1 MPPALLSLAGAD
13 RAQAEAQ
20 LLIEASTGKVLHAEN
35 ATYPWYPAS
44 VTKLMTA
51 YTTLRAIKEG
61 RISLNTLLTVSRNAA
76 AQQPTKMGFKIG
88 TTVTVD
94 NALKMLMVKSA
105 NDMAVA
111 IAEGVGGSIAGFADL
126 MNANARRLG
135 MSQSNFV
142 NPNGLPAENHVT
154 SARDL
159 AILARALIREFPEY
173 DSYWHISSIRYGNRV
188 MRNYNSLIDRYPG
201 ADGMKTGFICASGYN
216 VVASATRNGRR
227 LIAVV
232 LGAWSGAVRAQKA
245 AQLLERGFNSG
256 GLSWLTPSLGT
267 VDALAPID
275 AQPPNLREE
284 MCGGHRRKPP
294 SEENEEEP
302 EEAAAA
308 ASGEFDNGQQAFML
322 SSLKPANGK
331 FVLGPPVETTPPVV
345 VFTGP
350 ADHPDAVA
358 QTASAAPK
366 KKKKAA
372 AKTESAEKPAK
383 AEDRPNRARPP
394 SRQSRRKAS
403 QTESHLGRGNE
414 RARPSAERRQPPT
427 PIPLTVLTG
436 FLGAGKTTLL
446 NRLLK
451 DPALAETAVIINE
464 FGEVSLD
471 HLLVEYI
478 GDNMVLLQSGCLCCT
493 MRGDLVDALE
503 TLLRDLDNRRCKFRR
518 VLLETTGLA
527 DPAPVLHTAMSHPYL
542 LLRYRLDGVVTVVDA
557 VNGEATLDAHAEA
570 VKQAAVADRIVL
582 TKTDLADSGIHGRIV
597 ARLRALNPAAP
608 ILDAAKGEATADR
621 LLGSGLYDPD
631 KKIPD
636 VKKWLAAEAYAGDHH
651 HHHHDVNRHDEH
663 IGSFVSPPTKRSL
676 RARWKCSSSCCARPT
691 EPSSCASRA
700 S

>member
-1 MPPALLSLAGAD
+1 MTARSNDRCRIVILGLAVGALTLAAADGA
-13 RAQAEAQ
+13 RAEAQ

-44 VTKLMTA
+44 VTKFMTA
-51 YTTLRAIKEG
+51 YTTLRAVKEG
-61 RISLNTLLTVSRNAA
+61 RISFNTLLTLSRNAA
-76 AQQPTKMGFKIG
+76 AQQPTKMGFKVG

-94 NALKMLMVKSA
+94 NALKMLLVKSA
-105 NDMAVA
+105 NDIAVA
-111 IAEGVGGSIAGFADL
+111 IAEGVGGSIEGFADM

-142 NPNGLPAENHVT
+142 NPNGLPAETHVT

-227 LIAVV
+227 LIVV
-232 LGAWSGAVRAQKA
+232 ILGAWSGAVRAQKA
-245 AQLLERGFNSG
+245 AQLMERGFNSG

-302 EEAAAA
+302 EESTTAAN
-308 ASGEFDNGQQAFML
+308 GESENGQAFML

-366 KKKKAA
+366 KKKKAVA
-372 AKTESAEKPAK
+372 KSDGGEKNAKPAKTEEPAKPAK
-383 AEDRPNRARPP
+383 PA
-394 SRQSRRKAS
+394 
-403 QTESHLGRGNE
+403 
-414 RARPSAERRQPPT
+414 
-427 PIPLTVLTG
+427 
-436 FLGAGKTTLL
+436 KTA
-446 NRLLK
+446 K
-451 DPALAETAVIINE
+451 
-464 FGEVSLD
+464 
-471 HLLVEYI
+471 
-478 GDNMVLLQSGCLCCT
+478 
-493 MRGDLVDALE
+493 
-503 TLLRDLDNRRCKFRR
+503 
-518 VLLETTGLA
+518 
-527 DPAPVLHTAMSHPYL
+527 PVKPK
-542 LLRYRLDGVVTVVDA
+542 VT
-557 VNGEATLDAHAEA
+557 
-570 VKQAAVADRIVL
+570 
-582 TKTDLADSGIHGRIV
+582 
-597 ARLRALNPAAP
+597 
-608 ILDAAKGEATADR
+608 
-621 LLGSGLYDPD
+621 
-631 KKIPD
+631 
-636 VKKWLAAEAYAGDHH
+636 
-651 HHHHDVNRHDEH
+651 
-663 IGSFVSPPTKRSL
+663 
-676 RARWKCSSSCCARPT
+676 SST
-691 EPSSCASRA
+691 Q
-700 S
+700 

>member
-1 MPPALLSLAGAD
+1 MIAFPSHRSRIVILSLAAGFLSLAGAD

-51 YTTLRAIKEG
+51 YTTLRAIKEN
-61 RISLNTLLTVSRNAA
+61 RISFNTLLPVSRNAA
-76 AQQPTKMGFKIG
+76 AQQPTKMGIAAG
-88 TTVTVD
+88 TNVTVD

-111 IAEGVGGSIAGFADL
+111 IAEGVGGSIGGFADL

-142 NPNGLPAENHVT
+142 NPNGLPAENHIT

-245 AQLLERGFNSG
+245 AQLLERGFNST

-302 EEAAAA
+302 EESTTS
-308 ASGEFDNGQQAFML
+308 ASGESDGGQQAFML

-350 ADHPDAVA
+350 ADHPDTVA
-358 QTASAAPK
+358 QTASAPPK
-366 KKKKAA
+366 KKKKAV
-372 AKTESAEKPAK
+372 AKTDGAEKPAK
-383 AEDRPNRARPP
+383 
-394 SRQSRRKAS
+394 
-403 QTESHLGRGNE
+403 
-414 RARPSAERRQPPT
+414 
-427 PIPLTVLTG
+427 TG
-436 FLGAGKTTLL
+436 DAGKAGKATA
-446 NRLLK
+446 K
-451 DPALAETAVIINE
+451 PA
-464 FGEVSLD
+464 
-471 HLLVEYI
+471 
-478 GDNMVLLQSGCLCCT
+478 
-493 MRGDLVDALE
+493 
-503 TLLRDLDNRRCKFRR
+503 
-518 VLLETTGLA
+518 
-527 DPAPVLHTAMSHPYL
+527 
-542 LLRYRLDGVVTVVDA
+542 
-557 VNGEATLDAHAEA
+557 
-570 VKQAAVADRIVL
+570 KQAKPKV
-582 TKTDLADSGIHGRIV
+582 TS
-597 ARLRALNPAAP
+597 
-608 ILDAAKGEATADR
+608 
-621 LLGSGLYDPD
+621 
-631 KKIPD
+631 
-636 VKKWLAAEAYAGDHH
+636 
-651 HHHHDVNRHDEH
+651 VNQ
-663 IGSFVSPPTKRSL
+663 
-676 RARWKCSSSCCARPT
+676 
-691 EPSSCASRA
+691 
-700 S
+700 

>member
-1 MPPALLSLAGAD
+1 MIAFPSHRSRIVILGLTAGLLSLAGAD

-61 RISLNTLLTVSRNAA
+61 RISFNTLLPVSRNAA
-76 AQQPTKMGFKIG
+76 AQQPTKMGFAAG
-88 TTVTVD
+88 TNVTVD

-111 IAEGVGGSIAGFADL
+111 IAEGVGGSIGGFADL

-142 NPNGLPAENHVT
+142 NPNGLPAENHIT

-227 LIAVV
+227 LIAIV

-245 AQLLERGFNSG
+245 AQLLERGFNSA

-302 EEAAAA
+302 EESTTS
-308 ASGEFDNGQQAFML
+308 ASGESDGGQQAFML

-350 ADHPDAVA
+350 ADHPDTVA
-358 QTASAAPK
+358 QTASATPK

-372 AKTESAEKPAK
+372 AKTEGAEKPAK
-383 AEDRPNRARPP
+383 
-394 SRQSRRKAS
+394 
-403 QTESHLGRGNE
+403 
-414 RARPSAERRQPPT
+414 
-427 PIPLTVLTG
+427 TG
-436 FLGAGKTTLL
+436 DTGKAGKATA
-446 NRLLK
+446 K
-451 DPALAETAVIINE
+451 PA
-464 FGEVSLD
+464 
-471 HLLVEYI
+471 
-478 GDNMVLLQSGCLCCT
+478 
-493 MRGDLVDALE
+493 
-503 TLLRDLDNRRCKFRR
+503 
-518 VLLETTGLA
+518 
-527 DPAPVLHTAMSHPYL
+527 
-542 LLRYRLDGVVTVVDA
+542 
-557 VNGEATLDAHAEA
+557 
-570 VKQAAVADRIVL
+570 KQAKPKV
-582 TKTDLADSGIHGRIV
+582 TS
-597 ARLRALNPAAP
+597 
-608 ILDAAKGEATADR
+608 
-621 LLGSGLYDPD
+621 
-631 KKIPD
+631 
-636 VKKWLAAEAYAGDHH
+636 
-651 HHHHDVNRHDEH
+651 VNQ
-663 IGSFVSPPTKRSL
+663 
-676 RARWKCSSSCCARPT
+676 
-691 EPSSCASRA
+691 
-700 S
+700 

>member
-1 MPPALLSLAGAD
+1 MAFGLVVSALSLAGAGQ
-13 RAQAEAQ
+13 AKAEAQ
-20 LLIEASTGKVLHAEN
+20 LLIEAATGKVLHAEN

-61 RISLNTLLTVSRNAA
+61 RISLTTLLTVSRNAA
-76 AQQPTKMGFKIG
+76 AQQPTKMGFNAG
-88 TTVTVD
+88 TTLTVD

-111 IAEGVGGSIAGFADL
+111 IAEGVGGSISGFADL

-142 NPNGLPAENHVT
+142 NPNGLPAENHIT

-159 AILARALIREFPEY
+159 AILARALILEFPEY

-275 AQPPNLREE
+275 AQPPNLRDE

-302 EEAAAA
+302 EDSTTAANNE
-308 ASGEFDNGQQAFML
+308 SGGSQALLL

-350 ADHPDAVA
+350 ADHPDTAV

-372 AKTESAEKPAK
+372 AKTEATEKNAKPDEAAKAAKTAATAKPAK
-383 AEDRPNRARPP
+383 
-394 SRQSRRKAS
+394 
-403 QTESHLGRGNE
+403 
-414 RARPSAERRQPPT
+414 
-427 PIPLTVLTG
+427 
-436 FLGAGKTTLL
+436 
-446 NRLLK
+446 
-451 DPALAETAVIINE
+451 
-464 FGEVSLD
+464 
-471 HLLVEYI
+471 
-478 GDNMVLLQSGCLCCT
+478 
-493 MRGDLVDALE
+493 
-503 TLLRDLDNRRCKFRR
+503 
-518 VLLETTGLA
+518 
-527 DPAPVLHTAMSHPYL
+527 PAPAKHPKPK
-542 LLRYRLDGVVTVVDA
+542 VSS
-557 VNGEATLDAHAEA
+557 AT
-570 VKQAAVADRIVL
+570 Q
-582 TKTDLADSGIHGRIV
+582 
-597 ARLRALNPAAP
+597 
-608 ILDAAKGEATADR
+608 
-621 LLGSGLYDPD
+621 
-631 KKIPD
+631 
-636 VKKWLAAEAYAGDHH
+636 
-651 HHHHDVNRHDEH
+651 
-663 IGSFVSPPTKRSL
+663 
-676 RARWKCSSSCCARPT
+676 
-691 EPSSCASRA
+691 
-700 S
+700 

>member
-1 MPPALLSLAGAD
+1 MIIASSRTLSAVAFGLVVSALSLAGAG

-20 LLIEASTGKVLHAEN
+20 LLIEVATGKVLHAEN

-76 AQQPTKMGFKIG
+76 AQQPTKMGFNAG
-88 TTVTVD
+88 TTLTVD

-111 IAEGVGGSIAGFADL
+111 IAEGVGGSISGFADM

-159 AILARALIREFPEY
+159 AILARALILEFPEY

-227 LIAVV
+227 LVAVV

-245 AQLLERGFNSG
+245 AQLLERGFNS

-302 EEAAAA
+302 EDTATT
-308 ASGEFDNGQQAFML
+308 ASGESGNSSALLL

-331 FVLGPPVETTPPVV
+331 FVLGPPVETTPPIV

-350 ADHPDAVA
+350 ADHPDPVQVA
-358 QTASAAPK
+358 SPAKSHKKKTKAAKSEQTKEGAANAATGDAKPK
-366 KKKKAA
+366 KKKAKVSAA
-372 AKTESAEKPAK
+372 QK
-383 AEDRPNRARPP
+383 
-394 SRQSRRKAS
+394 
-403 QTESHLGRGNE
+403 
-414 RARPSAERRQPPT
+414 
-427 PIPLTVLTG
+427 
-436 FLGAGKTTLL
+436 
-446 NRLLK
+446 
-451 DPALAETAVIINE
+451 
-464 FGEVSLD
+464 
-471 HLLVEYI
+471 
-478 GDNMVLLQSGCLCCT
+478 
-493 MRGDLVDALE
+493 
-503 TLLRDLDNRRCKFRR
+503 
-518 VLLETTGLA
+518 
-527 DPAPVLHTAMSHPYL
+527 
-542 LLRYRLDGVVTVVDA
+542 
-557 VNGEATLDAHAEA
+557 
-570 VKQAAVADRIVL
+570 
-582 TKTDLADSGIHGRIV
+582 
-597 ARLRALNPAAP
+597 
-608 ILDAAKGEATADR
+608 
-621 LLGSGLYDPD
+621 
-631 KKIPD
+631 
-636 VKKWLAAEAYAGDHH
+636 
-651 HHHHDVNRHDEH
+651 
-663 IGSFVSPPTKRSL
+663 
-676 RARWKCSSSCCARPT
+676 
-691 EPSSCASRA
+691 
-700 S
+700 

>member
-1 MPPALLSLAGAD
+1 MIAFSHSRIMMFGLAAGLLAFAGVE

-51 YTTLRAIKEG
+51 YTTMRAIKEG
-61 RISLNTLLTVSRNAA
+61 RISFNTLLTVSRNAA
-76 AQQPTKMGFKIG
+76 AQQPTKMGFAAG

-188 MRNYNSLIDRYPG
+188 MRNYNALIDRYPG

-245 AQLLERGFNSG
+245 AQLLERGFNSS

-267 VDALAPID
+267 VDALAPVD

-302 EEAAAA
+302 EESA
-308 ASGEFDNGQQAFML
+308 ASAGSESDSSSQQAFML
-322 SSLKPANGK
+322 SNLKPANGK
-331 FVLGPPVETTPPVV
+331 FVLGPPVETTPPIV

-350 ADHPDAVA
+350 ADHPDTIA

-372 AKTESAEKPAK
+372 AKTTAKTEAKSDGKTDSAEKAAKATKPAK
-383 AEDRPNRARPP
+383 
-394 SRQSRRKAS
+394 
-403 QTESHLGRGNE
+403 
-414 RARPSAERRQPPT
+414 
-427 PIPLTVLTG
+427 
-436 FLGAGKTTLL
+436 
-446 NRLLK
+446 
-451 DPALAETAVIINE
+451 PA
-464 FGEVSLD
+464 
-471 HLLVEYI
+471 
-478 GDNMVLLQSGCLCCT
+478 
-493 MRGDLVDALE
+493 
-503 TLLRDLDNRRCKFRR
+503 K
-518 VLLETTGLA
+518 
-527 DPAPVLHTAMSHPYL
+527 P
-542 LLRYRLDGVVTVVDA
+542 
-557 VNGEATLDAHAEA
+557 A
-570 VKQAAVADRIVL
+570 VKPKV
-582 TKTDLADSGIHGRIV
+582 TS
-597 ARLRALNPAAP
+597 
-608 ILDAAKGEATADR
+608 
-621 LLGSGLYDPD
+621 
-631 KKIPD
+631 
-636 VKKWLAAEAYAGDHH
+636 
-651 HHHHDVNRHDEH
+651 VNQ
-663 IGSFVSPPTKRSL
+663 
-676 RARWKCSSSCCARPT
+676 
-691 EPSSCASRA
+691 
-700 S
+700 